1 MTSLR
6 NNPLKIDR
14 PDLKIKERGNDFCI
28 LKNDDTNG
36 ANTSVGTSGMV
47 LGTGD
52 FAYFLTHF
60 AQGWISQI
68 HWINNKEQF
77 LQAIQTSNMPEYRLF
92 IKFFFFVLMAFRD

>member
-1 MTSLR
+1 MLQKKVFDESGYGD
-6 NNPLKIDR
+6 NNEHR

-47 LGTGD
+47 FGTGD

-77 LQAIQTSNMPEYRLF
+77 LQAIQTSNMPEYDFL
-92 IKFFFFVLMAFRD
+92 